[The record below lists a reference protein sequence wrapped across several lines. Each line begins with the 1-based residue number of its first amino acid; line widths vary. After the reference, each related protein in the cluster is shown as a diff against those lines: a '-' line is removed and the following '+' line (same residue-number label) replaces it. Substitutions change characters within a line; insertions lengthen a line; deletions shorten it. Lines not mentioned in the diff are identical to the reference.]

1 MQIWGVL
8 TDLVG
13 FYISSFVIFKRRGST
28 ALLQSF
34 SSFFTLEK
42 NTDLTPDNPQMTLRM
57 QMREWKSF
65 YSNSFTFS
73 DQNILKNWAFCCH
86 IPKMTEAN
94 NNNNKKLLDQFLDY
108 LYCSVNVTHPDPHYQ
123 NTELWAEPDSS
134 GPRMTYIQIKTTRE
148 MCTDVPF
155 NVFKSPHSWLWE
167 CTTERVCWSQRLRAD
182 AGTGFSQVDNRH
194 TGKKNSSLV

>member
-8 TDLVG
+8 TDVVG
-13 FYISSFVIFKRRGST
+13 FYISSLVIFKRRGST

-42 NTDLTPDNPQMTLRM
+42 NTDLTLLCKKKPDNPQMTLRM

-86 IPKMTEAN
+86 IPKMTEADN
-94 NNNNKKLLDQFLDY
+94 NNNNTRQKAFR
-108 LYCSVNVTHPDPHYQ
+108 SVPRLFVLQRWRDPSWSALPKHRAVSRAWQQRAENDLHPNPNDEGNVH
-123 NTELWAEPDSS
+123 
-134 GPRMTYIQIKTTRE
+134 RR
-148 MCTDVPF
+148 
-155 NVFKSPHSWLWE
+155 
-167 CTTERVCWSQRLRAD
+167 
-182 AGTGFSQVDNRH
+182 
-194 TGKKNSSLV
+194 SL

>member
-13 FYISSFVIFKRRGST
+13 FYISSLVIFKRRGST

-42 NTDLTPDNPQMTLRM
+42 NTDLTLLCKKKPDNPQMTLRM

-86 IPKMTEAN
+86 IPKMTEADN
-94 NNNNKKLLDQFLDY
+94 NNNNTRQKAFR
-108 LYCSVNVTHPDPHYQ
+108 SVPRLFVLQRWRDPSWSALPKHRAVSWAWQQRAENDLHPNPNDEGNVH
-123 NTELWAEPDSS
+123 
-134 GPRMTYIQIKTTRE
+134 RR
-148 MCTDVPF
+148 
-155 NVFKSPHSWLWE
+155 
-167 CTTERVCWSQRLRAD
+167 
-182 AGTGFSQVDNRH
+182 
-194 TGKKNSSLV
+194 SL